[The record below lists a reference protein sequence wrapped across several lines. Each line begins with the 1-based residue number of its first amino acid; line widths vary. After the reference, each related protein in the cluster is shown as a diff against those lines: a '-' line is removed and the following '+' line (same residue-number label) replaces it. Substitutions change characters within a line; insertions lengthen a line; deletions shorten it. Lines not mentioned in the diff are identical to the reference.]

1 MGTGFLLP
9 KRIFS
14 VCGVVTSGCVG
25 CSAVFS
31 SAFSVVLSAAALA
44 ALNNLSKKSHDSFYL
59 YRFIYFY
66 FTTKIR
72 ICLPENRFLGLYLT
86 GKTEPCSDIILPNN
100 PTSFLP
106 NICVWISSRRGRL
119 WVLMTY
125 LSCRFFL
132 SNRSCKEGRS
142 SDKHLCLR

>member
-1 MGTGFLLP
+1 MRRLQIRTHIL
-9 KRIFS
+9 RIIILRHCERVDLVAHTDKKQYQS
-14 VCGVVTSGCVG
+14 P
-25 CSAVFS
+25 
-31 SAFSVVLSAAALA
+31 
-44 ALNNLSKKSHDSFYL
+44 NKKSGRHSRCVNVCRSF
-59 YRFIYFY
+59 
-66 FTTKIR
+66 
-72 ICLPENRFLGLYLT
+72 CLPENRFLGLYLT